1 MPSRIHD
8 PESRQELLNIAA
20 EEQNHAESL
29 GSKIQNL
36 GGELPKVI
44 PVHVAKEQNHGL
56 YLRIDL
62 EEERCDGELR
72 DDLVFLRGKSPE
84 IAAILKHIDADCK
97 GHWLRL
103 RAMLAD
109 SDPLSPGPP

>member
-1 MPSRIHD
+1 MRYRQHAERIHD
-8 PESRQELLNIAA
+8 PEFRQELLNIAA

-44 PVHVAKEQNHGL
+44 PVHVAKEKNRGL

-62 EEERCDGELR
+62 EEGAVRQRAERRFGFR
-72 DDLVFLRGKSPE
+72 AGK
-84 IAAILKHIDADCK
+84 IT
-97 GHWLRL
+97 
-103 RAMLAD
+103 
-109 SDPLSPGPP
+109 SDRSHFQTH